1 MNATALSYCLSAII
15 PYILRVYNTIVI
27 KQFKEN
33 FRINIMYFKKN
44 INYAVY
50 RNNKILLLQ
59 LAEYL
64 NCVETKMT

>member
-1 MNATALSYCLSAII
+1 MNATALSYCLSASI

-50 RNNKILLLQ
+50 RNNEILLLQ